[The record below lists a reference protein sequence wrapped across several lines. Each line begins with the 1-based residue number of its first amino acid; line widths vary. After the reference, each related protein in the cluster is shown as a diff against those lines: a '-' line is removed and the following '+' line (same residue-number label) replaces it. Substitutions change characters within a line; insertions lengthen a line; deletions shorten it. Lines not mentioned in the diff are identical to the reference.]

1 MANTTSFAIYFI
13 FTTAIPNKTAV
24 RAHIRI
30 SRNGSSLIG
39 EIPVFYAVCTS
50 ELKTQAEIIS
60 TNVIVV
66 LFFTVSFLTPNLIS
80 FILQCKVFL

>member
-39 EIPVFYAVCTS
+39 EVPVFNAVCTS
-50 ELKTQAEIIS
+50 ELKTQPEIIS